1 MFIACFLDTTPY
13 KRVHDNTVTAFKGC
27 GPCTCPEFKEKNS
40 SLLFQRP
47 RLNPEAPQVARL
59 CYPVS
64 ILTGPSQLCDLPLH
78 LRFSDKH
85 ICHWFCGLPG
95 SSRKILS
102 EILYLDFS
110 LRRSYP
116 ALGELGRVGIS
127 EGGHHSTGCFTQ
139 RHPIPSHW
147 VWLQTIGMPALR
159 RTGLEGR

>member
-1 MFIACFLDTTPY
+1 MLVFLIQHHIREFTTTLSPHLKAVDPVPAQSSRKRTPPY
-13 KRVHDNTVTAFKGC
+13 F
-27 GPCTCPEFKEKNS
+27 S
-40 SLLFQRP
+40 SVR
-47 RLNPEAPQVARL
+47 RLNPGAPQVARL

-102 EILYLDFS
+102 EILDLDFS
-110 LRRSYP
+110 LRRSHP

-139 RHPIPSHW
+139 LHPIPSHW
-147 VWLQTIGMPALR
+147 VWLHTIGMLDLR